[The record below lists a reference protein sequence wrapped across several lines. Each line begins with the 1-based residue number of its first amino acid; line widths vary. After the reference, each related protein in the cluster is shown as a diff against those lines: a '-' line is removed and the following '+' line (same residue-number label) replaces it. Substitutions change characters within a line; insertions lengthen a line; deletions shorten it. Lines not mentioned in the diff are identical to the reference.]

1 MDQNEL
7 KLTYGE
13 GRYKIYILALIT
25 CEGISITITGGEKP
39 HVGGTVLSVPR
50 KSGAG
55 DHMSCD
61 TWICPVPGHKDTEI
75 AVKVAETV
83 CRGTG
88 QTVGVI
94 AGIHINKAQQRELE
108 ILVDNAVMATRL
120 LVDQIKRI
128 VEKEDA

>member
-1 MDQNEL
+1 MDLNEL
-7 KLTYGE
+7 KLTYGD
-13 GRYKIYILALIT
+13 GRYKIHISALIT

-55 DHMSCD
+55 EHMSCD

-75 AVKVAETV
+75 AVSVAETV

-94 AGIHINKAQQRELE
+94 AGIHIHKAEQRELE
-108 ILVDNAVMATRL
+108 ILVENTVEATRQ
-120 LVDQIKRI
+120 LVDQIMKI
-128 VEKEDA
+128 LEKEDA